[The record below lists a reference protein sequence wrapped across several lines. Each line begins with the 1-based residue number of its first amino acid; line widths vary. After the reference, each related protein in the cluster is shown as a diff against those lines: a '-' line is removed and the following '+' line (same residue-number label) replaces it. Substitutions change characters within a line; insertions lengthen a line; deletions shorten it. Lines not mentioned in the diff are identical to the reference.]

1 MKIDL
6 HLHTTASDGSMTPTQ
21 VVDWAKRTGLDLI
34 AITDHD
40 SVSGVDEAIK
50 RGQEVGVKV
59 LVGIEISSFS
69 NCEIHV
75 LGYNFDYKNPAF
87 IEELGKIQGMR
98 KKRNGAILRRLEELG
113 MPLSFTEEMDGVG
126 RLNMAKEMVEKG
138 YVKDINEAF
147 EKYLGPKGK
156 AYQEV
161 RRTTPLDA
169 VKLIKKYGGVASL
182 AHPKK
187 YLLDKKLDLLVGGL
201 KAHGL
206 DGIEVDYPR
215 YNDYDKS
222 EFTKIARKYGL
233 VTTGGSDF
241 HGDEDKDF
249 QVTPDKNLLRVL
261 KVRY

>member
-98 KKRNGAILRRLEELG
+98 KKRNGAILRRLAELG
-113 MPLSFTEEMDGVG
+113 MPL
-126 RLNMAKEMVEKG
+126 
-138 YVKDINEAF
+138 
-147 EKYLGPKGK
+147 
-156 AYQEV
+156 
-161 RRTTPLDA
+161 
-169 VKLIKKYGGVASL
+169 
-182 AHPKK
+182 
-187 YLLDKKLDLLVGGL
+187 
-201 KAHGL
+201 
-206 DGIEVDYPR
+206 
-215 YNDYDKS
+215 
-222 EFTKIARKYGL
+222 
-233 VTTGGSDF
+233 
-241 HGDEDKDF
+241 
-249 QVTPDKNLLRVL
+249 
-261 KVRY
+261 